1 MAAADGR
8 VFAVGRTGH
17 CHRIVDGDR
26 TAQDRL
32 VETEHTDSCGWDDD
46 LRRVFHA
53 RVHRGGLYVASR
65 GCTRLYPVD
74 EAGKVS
80 GAAGGRPRFNSLKR
94 HTAEPRGMY
103 DRLKGF
109 RDFYPEEMAARRQVI
124 DTLEDAAARYGF
136 REIDTPALERTEM
149 YADKSGEGIVEELYA
164 FEDRGGREVS
174 LTPELTPT
182 VARMVVA
189 KQQALSKPIKWVSTR
204 PFWRFEQVQ
213 QGRFREFYQTNV
225 DVFGS
230 SEPTADAEIL
240 AFAADALT
248 DLGLTGDDFEFRVS
262 HRDILGGLFRV
273 FDADVDV
280 RDAIRAVDKREKI
293 DRGEYLGLLSDAGL
307 SYDQADAF
315 DDLVTTGDLD
325 EIAEFGGNDVAAAV
339 ENLRAVL
346 AAADDFGTGEFCEV
360 SLSTARGLDYYTGV
374 VFECFDATGEVS
386 RSVFG
391 GGRYDDLIESFG
403 GQPTPAVGV
412 APGLA
417 PLALLCQRAG
427 VWPAETLATDYY
439 VLTVG
444 DTRATA
450 ARIARDL
457 RAGGNVV
464 EVDVAGRSFGAQMGY
479 ADGINAETVVIVG
492 ERDLENDEVTVKDM
506 ASGDQTTVP
515 VDSFPGDNAS
525 PTFEDLG

>member
-1 MAAADGR
+1 
-8 VFAVGRTGH
+8 
-17 CHRIVDGDR
+17 
-26 TAQDRL
+26 
-32 VETEHTDSCGWDDD
+32 
-46 LRRVFHA
+46 
-53 RVHRGGLYVASR
+53 
-65 GCTRLYPVD
+65 
-74 EAGKVS
+74 
-80 GAAGGRPRFNSLKR
+80 
-94 HTAEPRGMY
+94 MY

-109 RDFYPEEMAARRQVI
+109 RDVYPEEMAARRAVI
-124 DTLEDAAARYGF
+124 DTLEDTAARYGF

-149 YADKSGEGIVEELYA
+149 YVDKSGEGIVEELYA

-182 VARMVVA
+182 VARMVVE
-189 KQQALSKPIKWVSTR
+189 KQQELSKPIKWVSTR
-204 PFWRFEQVQ
+204 PFWRYEQVQ

-230 SEPTADAEIL
+230 TDPTADAEIL

-248 DLGLTGDDFEFRVS
+248 GLGLSGEDFEFRIS
-262 HRDILGGLFRV
+262 HRDILGGLLRS

-307 SYDQADAF
+307 SYDQADGF
-315 DDLVTTGDLD
+315 DDLVTAGDLD
-325 EIAEFGGNDVAAAV
+325 EIAEFGGDDVAAAV

-346 AAADDFGTGEFCEV
+346 AAADDFGADEFCEV
-360 SLSTARGLDYYTGV
+360 SLTTARGLDYYTGV
-374 VFECFDATGEVS
+374 VFECFDSTGEVS

-391 GGRYDDLIESFG
+391 GGRYDDLIGSFG

-417 PLALLCQRAG
+417 PLSLLCQRAG
-427 VWPAETLATDYY
+427 VWPEETLATDYY

-444 DTRATA
+444 DTREVA

-457 RAGGNVV
+457 RAAGNVV
-464 EVDVAGRSFGAQMGY
+464 EVDVSGRSFGAQMGY

-492 ERDLENDEVTVKDM
+492 ERDLENGEVTVKDM
-506 ASGDQTTVP
+506 QSGDQTTVP
-515 VDSFPGDNAS
+515 VESFPGDAAS
-525 PTFEDLG
+525 PTHDDIA

>member
-1 MAAADGR
+1 
-8 VFAVGRTGH
+8 
-17 CHRIVDGDR
+17 
-26 TAQDRL
+26 
-32 VETEHTDSCGWDDD
+32 
-46 LRRVFHA
+46 
-53 RVHRGGLYVASR
+53 
-65 GCTRLYPVD
+65 
-74 EAGKVS
+74 
-80 GAAGGRPRFNSLKR
+80 
-94 HTAEPRGMY
+94 MY

-109 RDFYPEEMAARRQVI
+109 RDVYPEEMAARRAVI
-124 DTLEDAAARYGF
+124 DTIEDAAARYGF
-136 REIDTPALERTEM
+136 REISTPALERTEM
-149 YADKSGEGIVEELYA
+149 YVDKSGEGIVEELYA
-164 FEDRGGREVS
+164 FEDKGGREVS

-225 DVFGS
+225 DIFGS
-230 SEPTADAEIL
+230 AEPEADAEIL

-262 HRDILGGLFRV
+262 HRDVLTGLLRA

-280 RDAIRAVDKREKI
+280 RNAIRGVDKREKV
-293 DRGEYLGLLSDAGL
+293 DRAEYVGLLTDAGL
-307 SYDQADAF
+307 AYDQAESF
-315 DDLVTTGDLD
+315 DDLVTGGDLD
-325 EIAEFGGNDVAAAV
+325 EIAAFGGSEVAAAV
-339 ENLRAVL
+339 ENLRDVL
-346 AAADDFGTGEFCEV
+346 AAAEDFGAREFCEV

-374 VFECFDATGEVS
+374 VFECFDSTGEVS

-417 PLALLCQRAG
+417 PLSLLCQRAG
-427 VWPAETLATDYY
+427 VWPDEALATDYY

-444 DTRATA
+444 ETRGVA

-464 EVDVAGRSFGAQMGY
+464 EVDVSDRSFGAQMGY
-479 ADGINAETVVIVG
+479 ADGVNAETVVIVG
-492 ERDLENDEVTVKDM
+492 ERDLEDGEVTVKDM
-506 ASGDQTTVP
+506 ESGDQTTVP
-515 VDSFPGDNAS
+515 VASFPGETAS
-525 PTFEDLG
+525 PTYDDVA